1 MLNIRYLLH
10 ARIATSTGDKIYP
23 GYDARLTSDVASS
36 FDTVSAAFLSMAML
50 ARAGD
55 REKEGK
61 KCHLNKIKHCN
72 TMRSRKSDS
81 LLCYLE

>member
-10 ARIATSTGDKIYP
+10 ARIATSTGDKTYP
-23 GYDARLTSDVASS
+23 GYDAHLTSDVASS

-61 KCHLNKIKHCN
+61 KCHLNKHCN
-72 TMRSRKSDS
+72 TMRSRKSDG